1 MMIAEEST
9 AWPAVTQP
17 PYLGGLGFLFKW
29 NMGWMHDVLG
39 YMSSDP
45 IFRKYNHNMITFALL
60 YAFQENFMLVLSHD
74 EVVHGKGS
82 LLKKMP
88 GDAWQKF
95 ANVRALYGFMLGHP
109 GKKLLFMGAEFGQW
123 NEWDCDHSL
132 DWKLLDDDLHRGLQ
146 RFVRDVNQVYTSE
159 PALFRDDL
167 GDQSFAWID
176 CHDSD
181 NSVIS
186 FLRNS
191 PEETVPPLVF
201 VGNFTP
207 LPRHGYRIGVPFP
220 GEYREVINS
229 DWTKYGGSGVGNDGG
244 CHAEST
250 PWQGQPYSLCLT
262 LPPLGILMLKLRGT
276 EAGQEDEINM

>member
-1 MMIAEEST
+1 
-9 AWPAVTQP
+9 
-17 PYLGGLGFLFKW
+17 
-29 NMGWMHDVLG
+29 
-39 YMSSDP
+39 
-45 IFRKYNHNMITFALL
+45 
-60 YAFQENFMLVLSHD
+60 MLVLSHD

-82 LLKKMP
+82 LLNKMP

-95 ANVRALYGFMLGHP
+95 ANLRTLCGFMLGHP

-132 DWKLLDDDLHRGLQ
+132 DWQLLDDDLHRGLQ

-159 PALFRDDL
+159 PVLFRDDI

-186 FLRNS
+186 FLRTS
-191 PEETVPPLVF
+191 IEETVPPLVF

-207 LPRHGYRIGVPFP
+207 IPRHGYRIGIPSP

-229 DWTKYGGSGVGNDGG
+229 DWTRYGGSGVGNGGG
-244 CHAEST
+244 CHAEPI
-250 PWQGQPYSLCLT
+250 PWQGHPYSLRLT
-262 LPPLGILMLKLRGT
+262 LPPLGILIVKLRGT
-276 EAGQEDEINM
+276 EVGQEDEIYVTKKS